1 MFWQWSNALNY
12 NLTSVLNVLRSTG
25 RCINKKKKKL
35 NNDLFSTCQ
44 TQTKHE
50 FEILFILLMAREEAL
65 ATDCNK

>member
-1 MFWQWSNALNY
+1 MYCAVQEVAL
-12 NLTSVLNVLRSTG
+12 T
-25 RCINKKKKKL
+25 KKKL